1 MQKNHELTSSV
12 ITRANS
18 LPYIHSQMVLP
29 DSVTGIAA
37 EAFMKRNCIESIHM
51 PMHLQRIGLRAFSG
65 CFGLTSV
72 RIPISTVVIE
82 PEAFSRC
89 LSLEKVSL
97 PASLSVLPAS
107 IFSEDTAL
115 QSLTFRGTAHMKR
128 IDEMACYGC
137 RSLSTVTL
145 PSTVQ
150 TIETQAFY
158 GCKSLEEIQ
167 LPASLTEIGEKA
179 FSTCG
184 LVHIKLPDGLEYL
197 GRQCLFPQQASDVC
211 IHTVQCPPS
220 R

>member
-51 PMHLQRIGLRAFSG
+51 PMHLRRIGLRAFSG

-115 QSLTFRGTAHMKR
+115 QSLTFRSTAHMKR
-128 IDEMACYGC
+128 IDEMACYG
-137 RSLSTVTL
+137 
-145 PSTVQ
+145 
-150 TIETQAFY
+150 
-158 GCKSLEEIQ
+158 
-167 LPASLTEIGEKA
+167 
-179 FSTCG
+179 
-184 LVHIKLPDGLEYL
+184 
-197 GRQCLFPQQASDVC
+197 
-211 IHTVQCPPS
+211 
-220 R
+220 

>member
-82 PEAFSRC
+82 LRHDPEHIDPWIINKATTVRC
-89 LSLEKVSL
+89 YKGSAVD
-97 PASLSVLPAS
+97 A
-107 IFSEDTAL
+107 
-115 QSLTFRGTAHMKR
+115 
-128 IDEMACYGC
+128 YC
-137 RSLSTVTL
+137 RRNDFKT
-145 PSTVQ
+145 
-150 TIETQAFY
+150 
-158 GCKSLEEIQ
+158 
-167 LPASLTEIGEKA
+167 
-179 FSTCG
+179 
-184 LVHIKLPDGLEYL
+184 EYL
-197 GRQCLFPQQASDVC
+197 ED
-211 IHTVQCPPS
+211 
-220 R
+220 